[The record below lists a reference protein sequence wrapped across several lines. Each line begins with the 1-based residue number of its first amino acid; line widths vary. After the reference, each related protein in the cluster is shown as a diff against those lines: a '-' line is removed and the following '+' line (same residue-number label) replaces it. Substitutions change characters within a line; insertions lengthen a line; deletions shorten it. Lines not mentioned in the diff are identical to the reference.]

1 MHYNVIWREFEMK
14 FYRVGEFKENVLE
27 KKVEINP
34 SEMTPR
40 FVLNRLDYLIGFISE
55 KSPGDL
61 DQFTKR
67 LEEKYRKLAKSD
79 RLSKYDL
86 NLGELLVDKTNL
98 SNHQSLVEAA
108 LNYYIQVL
116 NLPDGS
122 KWDETVEVVNRNY
135 HQAFLHP
142 RYYNLLTLIDTLG
155 RDEAI
160 SLWKRFFT
168 HYLIDTRKPREKP
181 FVDLET
187 LLEERMAA
195 VDEDNPSDWVA
206 IRGMIADGKYAF
218 RNDNCLWV
226 DSLDDL
232 PDSEVKYYVCCY
244 GDYEGAKNQH
254 ESIIMTMEHTIA
266 QGDSYCSRVLH
277 DTRVDY
283 DLRHPPK
290 EFWDNM
296 WPDESKK

>member
-1 MHYNVIWREFEMK
+1 MK

-27 KKVEINP
+27 KNVEINP
-34 SEMTPR
+34 SEMVPR

-55 KSPGDL
+55 KSPDNAGQFVKDL
-61 DQFTKR
+61 EQ
-67 LEEKYRKLAKSD
+67 KYRKLAKSD
-79 RLSKYDL
+79 YLSKYALDL
-86 NLGELLVDKTNL
+86 KSITAGKDHL

-108 LNYYIQVL
+108 LNYYIQML
-116 NLPDGS
+116 DLPDGS

-142 RYYNLLTLIDTLG
+142 RYYNLVTLIDTLG
-155 RDEAI
+155 REEAI
-160 SLWKRFFT
+160 HLWKRFFT

-187 LLEERMAA
+187 MLAERTAA
-195 VDEDNPSDWVA
+195 VDEDNQSDWVVV
-206 IRGMIADGKYAF
+206 RGMIADGKYAY

-232 PDSEVKYYVCCY
+232 PDPEIKYYVCCY
-244 GDYEGAKNQH
+244 GDYEGAKNMH
-254 ESIIMTMEHTIA
+254 ENIVMTMEHTIA
-266 QGDSYCSRVLH
+266 QGDPYCSRVLH

-290 EFWDNM
+290 EFWDNI
-296 WPDESKK
+296 WPVKSKK

>member
-1 MHYNVIWREFEMK
+1 MN

-34 SEMTPR
+34 NEMLPR
-40 FVLNRLDYLIGFISE
+40 FVLDRLDYLIGFISDN
-55 KSPGDL
+55 SPDKT
-61 DQFTKR
+61 DPFVDN
-67 LEEKYRKLAKSD
+67 LERKYRELLKSNY
-79 RLSKYDL
+79 LSKYHLDL
-86 NLGELLVDKTNL
+86 GRLIAGKENL
-98 SNHQSLVEAA
+98 SNHSSLVQAA

-116 NLPDGS
+116 DLPDGIN
-122 KWDETVEVVNRNY
+122 WDETIKVVNRNY

-142 RYYNLLTLIDTLG
+142 RYYNLLTLIETLG
-155 RDEAI
+155 REEAI

-168 HYLIDTRKPREKP
+168 QFIIDKDRPPRETP

-187 LLEERMAA
+187 LHAERLAA
-195 VDEDNPSDWVA
+195 VDESNPSDWVV
-206 IRGMIADGKYAF
+206 IRGMIADGKFAY

-232 PDSEVKYYVCCY
+232 PDSEIKYYVCCY
-244 GDYEGAKNQH
+244 GDYEGAKDLH
-254 ESIIMTMEHTIA
+254 ESIVLTMEHTIA
-266 QGDSYCSRVLH
+266 QGDPYCSRVLH

-296 WPDESKK
+296 WPIESEK

>member
-1 MHYNVIWREFEMK
+1 MK
-14 FYRVGEFKENVLE
+14 FYRVGEFKDNVLE
-27 KKVEINP
+27 KNVEINP
-34 SEMTPR
+34 SEMFPR
-40 FVLNRLDYLIGFISE
+40 FILNRLDYLIGFISE
-55 KSPGDL
+55 RSHDNVGR
-61 DQFTKR
+61 FTKN

-79 RLSKYDL
+79 HLTKYNLDL
-86 NLGELLVDKTNL
+86 KTIIADKDNL
-98 SNHQSLVEAA
+98 SSHQSLVGAA

-142 RYYNLLTLIDTLG
+142 RYYNLQTLIETLG
-155 RDEAI
+155 REEAI

-168 HYLIDTRKPREKP
+168 QFIIDRDRPPRETP

-187 LLEERMAA
+187 LLAERMAA
-195 VDEDNPSDWVA
+195 VDEENPSDWVV
-206 IRGMIADGKYAF
+206 IRGIIADGKYAF

-226 DSLDDL
+226 DSLDDFN
-232 PDSEVKYYVCCY
+232 DSEIKYFVCCY
-244 GDYEGAKNQH
+244 GDYEGAKDHH
-254 ESIIMTMEHTIA
+254 ESIVLTMEHTIA
-266 QGDSYCSRVLH
+266 QGDPYCSRVMH

-283 DLRHPPK
+283 DLRHPSK

-296 WPDESKK
+296 WPVKSKK